1 MGILSRKEHPPMRS
15 NNRELAA
22 TALMAA
28 VTAALAWV
36 VIPLPFTP
44 VPVSGQTVGVM
55 LAGLFLPPQLAA
67 LSQVIY
73 IALGVLGLPVFAGG
87 SAGLGTIFG
96 PTGGYIWAFVLAALC
111 ISWAVRKVPSST
123 RIGYFAIL
131 ALGGIGLIYVFGII
145 QLMAVTGIGLA
156 QAVTA
161 GALPFL
167 PGDLAKVLLVTEVA
181 RRRPAFSSSAGL

>member
-1 MGILSRKEHPPMRS
+1 
-15 NNRELAA
+15 
-22 TALMAA
+22 MAA

>member
-1 MGILSRKEHPPMRS
+1 M
-15 NNRELAA
+15 
-22 TALMAA
+22 
-28 VTAALAWV
+28 
-36 VIPLPFTP
+36 
-44 VPVSGQTVGVM
+44 
-55 LAGLFLPPQLAA
+55 
-67 LSQVIY
+67 
-73 IALGVLGLPVFAGG
+73 
-87 SAGLGTIFG
+87 GLGTIFG